1 MIRTTVRTKGMMSS
15 LCEKLMKEAI
25 CRSIPQAKNITSS
38 HRKNTTA
45 FLTGFA
51 VEPEEILKIIEDAG
65 YRFISV
71 SYEPC
76 RQKGLFG
83 LFGLF

>member
-1 MIRTTVRTKGMMSS
+1 MIRTTVRTKGMMSA

-38 HRKNTTA
+38 HSKNTTT
-45 FLTGFA
+45 FMTSFA
-51 VEPEEILKIIEDAG
+51 VDPEEILKIIEDTG
-65 YRFISV
+65 CRFISV

>member
-1 MIRTTVRTKGMMSS
+1 MIRTTVKTQGMMSA

-25 CRSIPQAKNITSS
+25 CRSIPQARNITSS
-38 HRKNTTA
+38 HHRNTTA
-45 FLTGFA
+45 FMTRFA
-51 VEPEEILKIIEDAG
+51 VEPEEVIRIIEDTG
-65 YRFISV
+65 YRFISI